1 MGPPLMPFGPLI
13 GLPRISGLMYPMY
26 EAPIGFP
33 SAPLNINEI
42 NSPQILQ
49 QLVSNCWLF

>member
-1 MGPPLMPFGPLI
+1 MPFGPLI